1 MSNLKVRKL
10 SQKLFLIKISTG
22 YRVNKSSP
30 NLRKHRTNGL
40 RTIGPQYLYVKMEKF
55 LDNINLDHK
64 PLSKT

>member
-40 RTIGPQYLYVKMEKF
+40 RTIGP
-55 LDNINLDHK
+55 
-64 PLSKT
+64 